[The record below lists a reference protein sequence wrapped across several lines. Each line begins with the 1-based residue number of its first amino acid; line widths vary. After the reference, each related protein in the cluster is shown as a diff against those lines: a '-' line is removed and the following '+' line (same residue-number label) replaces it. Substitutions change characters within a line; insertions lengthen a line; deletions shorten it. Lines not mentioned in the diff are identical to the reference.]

1 MLVHKSADRGSH
13 SCGHGAW
20 SAALLLGAALALS
33 PPAGH
38 AAQPLQFGVVTQRSA
53 LLTASYWNPI
63 LAWVSAKSGVALE
76 LKLNR
81 SGTEHS
87 AMVGRGEFDFVYTNH
102 NFKPDNDATG
112 YRVIAK
118 PRGAGIRGE
127 IVVLADSPVRDL
139 WGLRG
144 RAVAFPHAAAFVGY
158 QVTMQGLARAAV
170 TVTPVFGGNQEGAM
184 GQLKAGR
191 AEAASVN
198 SQVMRDY
205 AQRENLRYR
214 VLWRSEEFPDI
225 PVSVHPR
232 VPQRETEAVRA
243 ALIGM
248 ADDPEGARILAAS
261 AGLVKERPPY
271 GFEAATD
278 ADYAGVRR
286 VYAAAA
292 PAGKR

>member
-1 MLVHKSADRGSH
+1 MLGVALALLPAA
-13 SCGHGAW
+13 GHGA
-20 SAALLLGAALALS
+20 
-33 PPAGH
+33 PPRE
-38 AAQPLQFGVVTQRSA
+38 FGVVTQRSA

-63 LAWVSAKSGVALE
+63 LAWVSSKSGVALE
-76 LKLNR
+76 LKLNK
-81 SGTEHS
+81 SGAEHS
-87 AMVGRGEFDFVYTNH
+87 AMVGRGTFDFVYTNH
-102 NFKPDNDATG
+102 NFKPDNEAAG

-127 IVVLADSPVRDL
+127 IVLLEDSPVRDL
-139 WGLRG
+139 AGLRG
-144 RAVAFPHAAAFVGY
+144 RTVAFPHAAAFVGY
-158 QVTMQGLARAAV
+158 QVPMQALVRAGV

-205 AQRENLRYR
+205 AKRERLRYR

-232 VPQRETEAVRA
+232 VPQREAEAVRS
-243 ALIGM
+243 ALTGM
-248 ADDPEGARILAAS
+248 ADDPEGARILAVS
-261 AGLVKERPPY
+261 AALVKEEPPY
-271 GFEAATD
+271 GFEPATD

-286 VYAAAA
+286 VYAAGT
-292 PAGKR
+292 PGDKR